1 MASLIKGQLVVVESV
16 PDTFALLAR
25 KILEPISKSRE
36 VVLALSGGP
45 TARLCYDRLASMEI
59 SERKINW
66 ANIHVIMGD
75 ERCVDFSDIDSNA
88 KLVKESLLDKV
99 GPVNAFT
106 PLTCGDR
113 GESVANVIEGAARK
127 NSTLGIDLAHL
138 GLGPDGHSASLFPNS
153 TALFAD
159 DSVLTTL
166 NSDPSG
172 NNPHDRVTLTY
183 GGLSR
188 AEKTLITVSGASKA
202 DALAQI
208 ASGIPL
214 PAANLHSHGLIWI
227 VDQAAA
233 SKLPSSIA
241 TSVDDL
247 EI

>member
-1 MASLIKGQLVVVESV
+1 MASLIKGQLVVVDSV
-16 PDTFALLAR
+16 PDTFALLVR
-25 KILEPISKSRE
+25 KILEPISKVRE

-45 TARLCYDRLASMEI
+45 TARLCYDQLASLEL
-59 SERKINW
+59 SDRKVNW
-66 ANIHVIMGD
+66 GNIHIIMGD
-75 ERCVDFSDIDSNA
+75 ERCVDLTDNDSNA

-99 GPVNAFT
+99 GPVKEFT
-106 PLTCGDR
+106 PLTCSDQGT
-113 GESVANVIEGAARK
+113 SVAKVIEDAARE

-153 TALFAD
+153 LALLAN
-159 DSVLTTL
+159 DSLLTTL

-172 NNPHDRVTLTY
+172 NNPHERVTLTY

-188 AEKTLITVSGASKA
+188 AEKTLITVSGPSKA

-227 VDQAAA
+227 VDQTAA